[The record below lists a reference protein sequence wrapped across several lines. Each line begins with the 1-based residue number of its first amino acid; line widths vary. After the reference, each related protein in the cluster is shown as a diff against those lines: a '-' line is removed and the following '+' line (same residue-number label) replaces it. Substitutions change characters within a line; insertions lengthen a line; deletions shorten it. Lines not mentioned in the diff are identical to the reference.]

1 LLSEPRKLIAIAVGI
16 LLAGAPMMALDLW
29 IDGLLLRQGAYDT
42 ETFARRS
49 ISLADSRLS
58 ATLNALDTL
67 AGQGVDDCNPDQ
79 VELVRSSGLS
89 LVWVKQIA
97 ILGAAGQPLCGDLE
111 LPGRSPI
118 TVVAQRPVKDSKAV
132 IEVVQLEGQPLR
144 MVRLRLPVGFGLK
157 SLSALLPADVLMA
170 RMFFQSPVSGAYGQL
185 ALLDGT
191 VVSETGQRPQ
201 DSEAASTLGNNARIS
216 ERFGLRVATSFPQ
229 FDQAA
234 ALTGLREIATAV
246 TGIFGLVLIAFALI
260 LRRRESQNPVDELA
274 RALKA
279 GEFVPY
285 YQPTVDITNGRLR
298 GAEVLM
304 RWKKRDGSILP
315 PAAFIPLAESSGL
328 IIEMTHS
335 MMRHVIADLGEA
347 CAVRPK
353 LHLGFN
359 MTAQHFA
366 NERIVRDLRTIFERS
381 LIGYSQ
387 IVLEVTER
395 QPLENLNRTRRVI
408 AALQEMGVRIAIDDV
423 GTGHGGLSY
432 ILKLGADI
440 IKIDK
445 MFVDALGH
453 DNHSSTIIET
463 LVDLAHSMR
472 MEIIAEGV
480 ETFEQVVA
488 LRERG
493 VRSAQGYVF
502 APPLPASSF
511 LQLLNAVD
519 PKPQKTELALKPGP
533 LRQLSVR
540 RAPSAA

>member
-1 LLSEPRKLIAIAVGI
+1 MLPSPRKLIAIAVGV

-29 IDGLLLRQGAYDT
+29 IDSVILRQGANDT
-42 ETFARRS
+42 ETFAKRS
-49 ISLADSRLS
+49 VSLAEMRLGM
-58 ATLNALDTL
+58 ALKGLEDL
-67 AGQGVDDCNPDQ
+67 SKAGVDDCRPEHS
-79 VELVRSSGLS
+79 ELMKSTGLS
-89 LVWVKQIA
+89 IPWVKQMA
-97 ILGAAGQPLCGDLE
+97 VLGAAGQPLCGDLD
-111 LPGRSPI
+111 LGGAPVSVISSRSVRNSP
-118 TVVAQRPVKDSKAV
+118 ALL
-132 IEVVQLEGQPLR
+132 EVVQIGDRPQR
-144 MVRLRLPVGFGLK
+144 MVRLRQPAGRGPN
-157 SLSALLPADVLMA
+157 SLSALLPSEVLVA
-170 RMFFQSPVSGAYGQL
+170 RMFLQSPIRGTYGQL
-185 ALLDGT
+185 ALDDGT
-191 VVSETGQRPQ
+191 LIDEAGTRPQ
-201 DSEAASTLGNNARIS
+201 DSEALSALGGNARFS
-216 ERFGLRVATSFPQ
+216 DKFGLRVATSYPQ
-229 FDQAA
+229 VDHGTTLA
-234 ALTGLREIATAV
+234 GLREIATSM
-246 TGIFGLVLIAFALI
+246 TGIFALLLIGFALL
-260 LRRRESQNPVDELA
+260 LRRRERGGPVDELA

-285 YQPTVDITNGRLR
+285 YQPTVDIITGKLR

-304 RWKKRDGSILP
+304 RWKKRDGSVLP

-347 CAVRPK
+347 CAARPK
-353 LHLGFN
+353 LRLGFN

-366 NERIVRDLRTIFERS
+366 NERIVRDLRVIFERS
-381 LIGYSQ
+381 PIVYSQ

-395 QPLENLNRTRRVI
+395 QPLENLSRTRRVI
-408 AALQEMGVRIAIDDV
+408 AALQELGVRVAIDDV

-463 LVDLAHSMR
+463 LVDLANSMR
-472 MEIIAEGV
+472 MEVIAEGV
-480 ETFEQVVA
+480 ETFEQVIA

-493 VRSAQGYVF
+493 IRSAQGYVF

-519 PKPQKTELALKPGP
+519 PRSQKPEREPDT
-533 LRQLSVR
+533 LRQ
-540 RAPSAA
+540 ASAGMMR

>member
-1 LLSEPRKLIAIAVGI
+1 
-16 LLAGAPMMALDLW
+16 M
-29 IDGLLLRQGAYDT
+29 LRQGAYDT

-49 ISLADSRLS
+49 ISLAESRL
-58 ATLNALDTL
+58 AAGVAALDKL
-67 AGQGVDDCNPDQ
+67 AGQGVDSCGPEQ
-79 VELVRSSGLS
+79 IEAIRAAGLS
-89 LVWVKQIA
+89 LVWVKQLA
-97 ILGAAGQPLCGDLE
+97 VLGAAGQPLCADFE
-111 LPGRSPI
+111 LPGN
-118 TVVAQRPVKDSKAV
+118 RPVKVIAQRAVKDSTTV
-132 IEVVQLEGQPLR
+132 IEVVQLEGQPSR
-144 MVRLRLPVGFGLK
+144 MVRLRRPVGLGPN
-157 SLSALLPADVLMA
+157 SLSALLPAEVLTA
-170 RMFFQSPVSGAYGQL
+170 RMFFQSPVTGAYGQL

-191 VVSETGQRPQ
+191 VISEAGQRPQ
-201 DSEAASTLGNNARIS
+201 DSEAASTLGNNARVS
-216 ERFGLRVATSFPQ
+216 EKFGLRVATSFPQ

-234 ALTGLREIATAV
+234 VLTGLREIATAA
-246 TGIFGLVLIAFALI
+246 TGIFGLVLIVVTLI
-260 LRRRESQNPVDELA
+260 LRRRESQNPVDDLA

-285 YQPTVDITNGRLR
+285 YQPTVDIINGRIR

-304 RWKKRDGSILP
+304 RWKKRDGTILP

-328 IIEMTHS
+328 IVEMTHS

-353 LHLGFN
+353 IKIGFN

-366 NERIVRDLRTIFERS
+366 NERIVRDLRTIFGRS
-381 LIGYSQ
+381 PIAYSQ

-395 QPLENLNRTRRVI
+395 QPLESLARTRRVI
-408 AALQEMGVRIAIDDV
+408 AALQDLGVKVAIDDV

-472 MEIIAEGV
+472 MEVIAEGV

-493 VRSAQGYVF
+493 IRSAQGYVF

-519 PKPQKTELALKPGP
+519 PKPQTTELALKPGP

-540 RAPSAA
+540 KSRSAA